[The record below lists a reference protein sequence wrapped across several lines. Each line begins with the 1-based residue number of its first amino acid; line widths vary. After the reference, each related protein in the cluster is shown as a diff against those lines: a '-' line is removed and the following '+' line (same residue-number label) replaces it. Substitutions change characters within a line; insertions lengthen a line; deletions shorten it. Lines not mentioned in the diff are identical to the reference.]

1 MNESVLKIQSD
12 EIRTQIIHINKVS
25 INQSMLSI
33 LIILLYHLINIAS
46 YFLSINIYYD
56 VFTSMLFFIII
67 TIIYIQHHNNL
78 LFFQKLK
85 L

>member
-12 EIRTQIIHINKVS
+12 EIRMQIIHINKVS

-46 YFLSINIYYD
+46 YFLSINKKYNIIYYD
-56 VFTSMLFFIII
+56 VFTSMLFFII
-67 TIIYIQHHNNL
+67 TIVFTYNII
-78 LFFQKLK
+78 
-85 L
+85 